1 MSQYEDSDVDM
12 QEFSEAGTAPRGG
25 VSLSTTAANHAE
37 LSRSLDRTQEST
49 NSNKD
54 FSPTDK

>member
-12 QEFSEAGTAPRGG
+12 QEFSEAGTAQGGG
-25 VSLSTTAANHAE
+25 VSLSTTAATHAE
-37 LSRSLDRTQEST
+37 LPRSLVRAQEST

-54 FSPTDK
+54 FSPTTR